1 MSLYSR
7 GGILLRL
14 RPRALNAR
22 ALKAWGGAAELVWTR
37 SELAREADRDR
48 RAGAFAACLAALDAE
63 AATAA
68 TLAARRPPP
77 GR

>member
-14 RPRALNAR
+14 RRRGLNAR
-22 ALKAWGGAAELVWTR
+22 ALKAWGAAAELVWTR
-37 SELAREADRDR
+37 SEFAREADRDR
-48 RAGAFAACLAALDAE
+48 RAGAFAACLVALDAE

-68 TLAARRPPP
+68 TLAVRRPPA